1 MPPALFRATC
11 NIKVKLFPFDK
22 QQCRLIFRSTDY
34 DATLMDFR
42 TRLLRVKFKF
52 GDSLSVS
59 LERKACA
66 IEQSYIEVSNVSSE
80 WVILNTQE

>member
-1 MPPALFRATC
+1 MQTDIP
-11 NIKVKLFPFDK
+11 ID
-22 QQCRLIFRSTDY
+22 RLRC
-34 DATLMDFR
+34 DFNGFQD
-42 TRLLRVKFKF
+42 TAFTSKITGYQF